1 MDNSLETII
10 GASVVVLLMS
20 LAIGI
25 IGFILIGIFLNKLNK
40 LIYGKGT
47 PMAFIPIVN
56 IYLLGKLAVNKIV
69 GWLLIICLILTG
81 DISVTVNNETSTT
94 SILPEDIQVIVSLIY
109 SVATLVLFIYA
120 IIKYFNLK
128 KEKQLNSD
136 NSELTNNSDN
146 KEE

>member
-94 SILPEDIQVIVSLIY
+94 SILPDDIQVIVSLIY
-109 SVATLVLFIYA
+109 SVATIVLFIYA

-136 NSELTNNSDN
+136 SSELTNNSDN

>member
-1 MDNSLETII
+1 MESSLETII
-10 GASVVVLLMS
+10 GASVVALL
-20 LAIGI
+20 L
-25 IGFILIGIFLNKLNK
+25 FFVILIAIYVIVGIFLNKLNK

-47 PMAFIPIVN
+47 PMAFIPIAN
-56 IYLLGKLAVNKIV
+56 IYLLGKLAINKIV

-81 DISVTVNNETSTT
+81 DVSVTVNNETSTT
-94 SILPEDIQVIVSLIY
+94 SILPDDIQVIVSLIY

-136 NSELTNNSDN
+136 SSELTNNSDT